1 MHDAGLMKVCSDGC
15 SDCGKDYMKP
25 VQLHDDNYESGEG
38 GFATKKKWKN
48 GKEINEC

>member
-38 GFATKKKWKN
+38 EVCNKEEVKKWKRDQ
-48 GKEINEC
+48 